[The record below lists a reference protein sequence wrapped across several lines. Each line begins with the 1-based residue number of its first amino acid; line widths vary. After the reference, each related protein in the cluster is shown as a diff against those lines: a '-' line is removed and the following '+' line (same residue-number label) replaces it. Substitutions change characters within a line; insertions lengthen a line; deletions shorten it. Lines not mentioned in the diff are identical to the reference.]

1 MTVLAPPPGSRGMLA
16 SGAVS
21 LTGSAVA
28 AGAALVLAIV
38 VGRGYGTA
46 GTGLFFQS
54 VALFTVLVGVLKL
67 GTNSGLLRSLARSR
81 ALRSSTSE
89 TSVLWWATWP
99 VLLLSAV
106 VGGVL
111 FVLADPLA
119 RVLDGG
125 GQAEDLADVIRLAA
139 PFVLVAP
146 VLGVLHTGVRMMR
159 GVAAFTVLQ
168 NVLVPLGRVGT
179 VGVVVGLGWDVIGA
193 FGAWL
198 ALLPLWLLV
207 TLGVLV
213 GPVRAD
219 LRARRAASGAETETF
234 RSFWRFSG
242 GRALGS
248 AVEVTLE
255 WADVII
261 VAAFRPAHEV
271 GIYAVATRAV
281 RPGQI
286 VDRALRIVV
295 SPVIAHQL
303 AVDDRSAAASLHT
316 SATRALVLLS
326 WPFYVTLIVMG
337 PAVLQLFGPGFA
349 EGYPVLVVLAATF
362 LVATLGGMLQSIL
375 LMGGRSS
382 WQVYEK
388 SVVLAASVAL
398 NLWLVPTFGVMGA
411 AVTFAVV
418 VTLDTLAAATIV
430 QRGIGVE
437 LRPLRVLPAGML
449 PVTVFGGGGLV
460 TLAVW
465 GTGPVAL
472 LPYLAICL
480 PVYGGALWLLRD
492 RLGLEASMRR
502 KLHDPAGGPSQTH
515 QPGRGGAG
523 PTRVGDEGVE
533 TGQDA
538 PHSG

>member
-1 MTVLAPPPGSRGMLA
+1 MTAPAQHPAPRGLLT

-21 LTGSAVA
+21 LTGSAFA

-38 VGRGYGTA
+38 VGRGLGTA
-46 GTGLFFQS
+46 GTGLFFQA
-54 VALFTVLVGVLKL
+54 VALFTVLAGILKL

-81 ALRSSTSE
+81 ALGSRTSE
-89 TSVLWWATWP
+89 TRVLWWATWP
-99 VLLLSAV
+99 VLVVSVVVSALLA
-106 VGGVL
+106 
-111 FVLADPLA
+111 VLADPAARLLA
-119 RVLDGG
+119 GG
-125 GQAEDLADVIRLAA
+125 GRGEELADIIRLGA
-139 PFVLVAP
+139 PFVAVAA

-168 NVLVPLGRVGT
+168 NILVPVGRVAG
-179 VGVVVGLGWDVIGA
+179 VGIVIGLGWGVIHA

-213 GPVRAD
+213 APVRAD
-219 LRARRAASGAETETF
+219 LRARRAPAANGETF

-242 GRALGS
+242 GRALGA
-248 AVEVTLE
+248 AVEVSLE

-261 VAAFRPAHEV
+261 VAALRPAHEV

-303 AVDDRSAAASLHT
+303 SLDDQESAAVLHT
-316 SATRALVLLS
+316 HATRALVLLS
-326 WPFYVTLIVMG
+326 WPFYVSLIVMG
-337 PAVLQLFGPGFA
+337 PSVLQLFGPGFA
-349 EGYPVLVVLAATF
+349 DGYPVLVVLSATF
-362 LVATLGGMLQSIL
+362 LVATVGGMLQSIL

-388 SVVLAASVAL
+388 SAVLGASVAL
-398 NLWLVPTFGVMGA
+398 NLLLVPRWGIMGA
-411 AVTFAVV
+411 AVAFALV

-430 QRGIGVE
+430 QRAIGVE
-437 LRPLRVLPAGML
+437 LRPLQVLPAGVL
-449 PVTVFGGGGLV
+449 PFAVFGGGGLL

-465 GTGPVAL
+465 GPEPAAL
-472 LPYLAICL
+472 LPFLAICL
-480 PVYGGALWLLRD
+480 PVYGLSLWLFRR
-492 RLGLEASMRR
+492 RLGMDTLMGRGAHGASGGSSQP
-502 KLHDPAGGPSQTH
+502 PARGWRDTGPSH
-515 QPGRGGAG
+515 LGS
-523 PTRVGDEGVE
+523 E
-533 TGQDA
+533 
-538 PHSG
+538 